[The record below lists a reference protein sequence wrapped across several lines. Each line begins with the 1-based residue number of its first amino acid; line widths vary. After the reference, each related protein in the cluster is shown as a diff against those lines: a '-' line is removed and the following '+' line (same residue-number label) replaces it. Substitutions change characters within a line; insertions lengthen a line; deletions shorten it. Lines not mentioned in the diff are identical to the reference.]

1 MHISAAQR
9 EDIYQMLI
17 GRTEKEIC
25 DMIKESVLSACRQIG
40 MTAENETD
48 YLIGAAT
55 GLGARIREALKHRDL
70 SGIFLSFL

>member
-1 MHISAAQR
+1 MHISSAHR
-9 EDIYQMLI
+9 EDIYQMLV
-17 GRTEKEIC
+17 GRTENEIC

>member
-1 MHISAAQR
+1 MHISAEQR

-48 YLIGAAT
+48 YLVGAAT